1 MKAASKAF
9 SNPLPNQLAGLTGG
23 TPIPD
28 DLQTVAATFVALQEA
43 RHEADYDISRRFTRF
58 EVDNLVD
65 RVAQAFQLWQGIKTE
80 PTAQMYLAALLLWR
94 KWNR

>member
-9 SNPLPNQLAGLTGG
+9 ANPQPNQLAGLTGG
-23 TPIPD
+23 TPIPV
-28 DLQTVAATFVALQEA
+28 DLQTVAATFVELQEA
-43 RHEADYDISRRFTRF
+43 RHEADYDISRRFTRL

-65 RVAQAFQLWQGIKTE
+65 RVAQAFQIWRGIRND
-80 PTAQMYLAALLLWR
+80 PVAQTYLAALLLWK